1 VEDGGQSGSTKQ
13 PPAASR
19 KIETVILM
27 KKSIAVALLSL
38 NFAWFGPGAPAQE
51 AAAPA
56 AADIAA
62 KVAAKYAG
70 LTSLAVTGRVITDI
84 DMSGGKDPATAP
96 KTDELKYD
104 LGQPGKVTTFSIRL
118 AKPDLYRVEWSQMMS
133 ESYTQKGAAW
143 SSGKGDFLLLAG
155 KQRTIEGGMSMALAS
170 ATGVSGGVAATLP
183 AVFFQLKTNQL
194 PNQLQGLTN
203 LVLLPEEKI
212 GDDSCFVL
220 SGEMSGQKLIFW
232 ITKDYL
238 VKQKKMVLGG
248 ETKMKIP
255 EISDEDL
262 KKTLSQIGEA
272 ATPEAIASMRTT
284 MKTMQAASSKIKG
297 SITEKYETFQANPVL
312 TKESFENASDA
323 TGKTGN

>member
-1 VEDGGQSGSTKQ
+1 
-13 PPAASR
+13 
-19 KIETVILM
+19 M

-38 NFAWFGPGAPAQE
+38 IFAWFGPGAPAQE

-84 DMSGGKDPATAP
+84 DMSGGKDPAAAP

-118 AKPDLYRVEWSQMMS
+118 AKPDLYRVEWSQMLT

-155 KQRTIEGGMSMALAS
+155 KQRTIEGGMAMALGS

-183 AVFFQLKTNQL
+183 AVFFQFKTNQL

-212 GDDSCFVL
+212 GDDSCYVL
-220 SGEMSGQKLIFW
+220 SGEKSGQKLIYW

-238 VKQKKMVLGG
+238 LKQKKMVLGG
-248 ETKMKIP
+248 EMKIP
-255 EISDEDL
+255 DISDEDL

-272 ATPEAIASMRTT
+272 TTPEAIANMRTT

-323 TGKTGN
+323 AGKAGN